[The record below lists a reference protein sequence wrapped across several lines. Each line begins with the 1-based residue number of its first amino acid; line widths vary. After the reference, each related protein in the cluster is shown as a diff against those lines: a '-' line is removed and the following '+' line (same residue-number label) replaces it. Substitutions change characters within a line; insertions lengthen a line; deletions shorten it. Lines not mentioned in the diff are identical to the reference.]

1 MSTPTTGLQFF
12 ARAKRVRLSTYE
24 REGTPVGYR
33 AHIAVEGDRAYVRTY
48 GRARSNLA
56 RYPEVEITTATPGG
70 TPSSAPMKARVRE
83 LTGGDSRH
91 AATALARKHPLME
104 GLVTPLKAALRFG
117 SSGVY
122 EIRLI
127 GE

>member
-12 ARAKRVRLSTYE
+12 AHAKRVRLSTYE
-24 REGTPVGYR
+24 REGTPLGYR

-48 GRARSNLA
+48 GRARSNLE
-56 RYPEVEITTATPGG
+56 RYPEVEIATATPSG
-70 TPSSAPMKARVRE
+70 TPTSAPMKARVRE
-83 LTGGDSRH
+83 LTGEESRR

-104 GLVTPLKAALRFG
+104 GLVTPLKAALRYG
-117 SSGVY
+117 RSTLY
-122 EIRLI
+122 EIRLV